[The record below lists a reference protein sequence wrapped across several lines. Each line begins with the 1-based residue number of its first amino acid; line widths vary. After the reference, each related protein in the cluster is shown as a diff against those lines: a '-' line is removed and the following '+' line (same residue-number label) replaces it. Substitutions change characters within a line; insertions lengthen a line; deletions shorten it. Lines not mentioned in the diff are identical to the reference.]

1 MNTPTATCAPALIP
15 GTDLPMIELLPL
27 QATHA
32 RMVSGW
38 LADPRARCWLDLDS
52 GRQEM
57 DERSLFLMLTGR
69 RCHARLTR
77 VPGSDAP
84 YGLVCLNDCANEMG
98 SAGIWGVRGHYGAS
112 LPNAAV
118 AAFLLQ
124 LANGFLELGREVI
137 GSWVVEGNQFSVAMH
152 ERLGLRLTGRQR
164 ARHRMNGRL
173 HDRLLFDITRAE
185 FAQRYPRVPSET
197 GRTFAALAAAEPAP
211 SAGARA

>member
-1 MNTPTATCAPALIP
+1 MTQNPPSVPALQALIP
-15 GTDLPMIELLPL
+15 GTDLPLIELLPM
-27 QATHA
+27 QACDA
-32 RMVSGW
+32 RTVSGW

-77 VPGSDAP
+77 APGSAQP
-84 YGLVCLNDCANEMG
+84 FGLVCLNDCANEMG
-98 SAGIWGVRGHYGAS
+98 SAGIWGVRGHYGPS

-124 LANGFLELGREVI
+124 LANGFLELEREVI

-173 HDRLLFDITRAE
+173 HDRLLFDITRSE
-185 FAQRYPRVPSET
+185 FAQRYPDVPSET
-197 GRTFAALAAAEPAP
+197 GRTFATLAQPHP
-211 SAGARA
+211 GADA